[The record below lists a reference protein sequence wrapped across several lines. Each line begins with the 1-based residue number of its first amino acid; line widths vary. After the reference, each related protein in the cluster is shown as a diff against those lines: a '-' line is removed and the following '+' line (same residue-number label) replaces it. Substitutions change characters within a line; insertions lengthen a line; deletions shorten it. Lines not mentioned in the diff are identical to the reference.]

1 MQFKD
6 TSLARTAVIL
16 VQSIVLTFGMIPLA
30 TAPVLIPAAAAP
42 TNLVSNPS
50 LEQGQPWPT
59 CFSPSGWGTEAS
71 WSLVAGPTGGRAV
84 SMTVANYA
92 SGDRKLLQTET
103 AACAPAV
110 IPGQTYRLGIWHKS
124 TAPGALTVFRHT
136 ADGWFY
142 WGDFGTV
149 PASPSWVEAAA
160 TTPVIPPGTDRIV
173 FGISL
178 SANGT
183 LATDDYSLTQVGG
196 TPPPPADEPPPPA
209 NELIV
214 NGSLAAGTT
223 TPNCFFTAGWGDRLV
238 SQGFDADIPTTAP
251 AGSRSYR
258 IAVSN
263 RVSGDAKLL
272 QSEAPGCAPSVI
284 AGVGYQISV
293 DYKSTATGNG
303 LTVFKHTATGWSYW
317 TELDTLPASAQWTT
331 ARATLPVI
339 PSGVDRV
346 SFGLSISSNGTLLTT
361 NYSMTSPAAVRPP
374 PTTDPPPAGP
384 AAVGTW
390 KVLDVDMPL
399 RTVHST
405 LLHDGRLLLIAGS
418 GNDGTQFAAGTFRA
432 VVWSPDT
439 NVYTDVP
446 VPYDMFCAGH
456 VTLADGKVLI
466 AGGTLAF
473 PGQDQGP
480 NTFKG
485 SNKSYYFDP
494 SDNQFHRLSDM
505 AGAHWYPTLTKL
517 GDGDVWSAGGL
528 DEKAEGTVLTE
539 MFDSSQMKWL
549 PAGQVPQTWSFW
561 GTYPHMYLLDDGM
574 LFYSGGHTF
583 GNGLPGTGASLYDWR
598 TAQIWDVP
606 GLRQKDL
613 RDQAGSVLLPPAQDQ
628 KVMIV
633 GGGNTD
639 TNNPATNTVDIIDL
653 SQASPAYRAGPD
665 LPGPGKMYVNLVTLP
680 DRTVLAAD
688 GAQYNRSTNVNTAAI
703 YDPESGL
710 WTSIDGDP
718 IGRNYHSSA
727 TLLPDG
733 RVVVLGS
740 NPLDNSFELKISV
753 YSPSYLYKG
762 ERPTASGMPTAA
774 KYGASFPITVS
785 GDVVSAS
792 LTAPMSPTH
801 QTDTNARLVDLP
813 VAGTGN
819 SRVVQIP
826 DNPNLLPPGPY
837 MLTVLDSNGV
847 PSTADWIWVS

>member
-1 MQFKD
+1 MPFRA
-6 TSLARTAVIL
+6 TFLARTATIFAQGV
-16 VQSIVLTFGMIPLA
+16 VLTFGLIPLA
-30 TAPVLIPAAAAP
+30 TAPVDIRAAAEP
-42 TNLVSNPS
+42 VNLVSNPS
-50 LEQGQPWPT
+50 LEQGEPWPT
-59 CFSPSGWGTEAS
+59 CFSPAGWGTEAS
-71 WSLVAGPTGGRAV
+71 WSLIAGPTGGRAV
-84 SMTVANYA
+84 SVSVNNYV
-92 SGDRKLLQTET
+92 SGDQKLLQTET
-103 AACAPAV
+103 DACAPAV
-110 IPGQTYRLGIWHKS
+110 TPGQTYRLGIWHKS
-124 TAPGALTVFRHT
+124 TPQGALTVFRHT

-142 WGDFGTV
+142 WGDLGAV

-183 LATDDYSLTQVGG
+183 LATDDYSLTQVSE
-196 TPPPPADEPPPPA
+196 TPRPT

-214 NGSLAAGTT
+214 NGSLAEGAT
-223 TPNCFFTAGWGDRLV
+223 TPDCFFTAGWGDRAV
-238 SQGFDADIPTTAP
+238 SQGFDADSPTALPT
-251 AGSRSYR
+251 GSRSYR
-258 IAVSN
+258 ISVSN
-263 RVSGDAKLL
+263 LISGDAKLL
-272 QSEAPGCAPSVI
+272 QSEAPGCAPSVV

-293 DYKSTATGNG
+293 DYKSTSTGNG
-303 LTVFKHTATGWSYW
+303 LTVFKHTTAGWSYW
-317 TELDTLPASAQWTT
+317 TELDTFPASTEWTT
-331 ARATLPVI
+331 ARAPLPLI

-346 SFGLSISSNGTLLTT
+346 AFGLSISSNGTLLTT
-361 NYSMTSPAAVRPP
+361 NYSMTSLATVPPPDSTDP
-374 PTTDPPPAGP
+374 PTTGP
-384 AAVGTW
+384 AAVGSW
-390 KVLDVDMPL
+390 RVLDVDMPL
-399 RTVHST
+399 RTVHTT

-418 GNDGTQFAAGTFRA
+418 GNDGAQFAAGTFRA

-439 NVYTDVP
+439 NVYTEVP
-446 VPYDMFCAGH
+446 APYDMFCAGH
-456 VTLADGKVLI
+456 VTLSDGKVLI
-466 AGGTLAF
+466 AGGTLAY
-473 PGQDQGP
+473 PQQDQGP

-494 SDNQFHRLSDM
+494 SDDQFHRLSDM

-549 PAGQVPQTWSFW
+549 PIGQVPQTWSFW

-583 GNGLPGTGASLYDWR
+583 GNGLPGTGAALYDWR
-598 TAQIWDVP
+598 TAQIWDLP

-633 GGGNTD
+633 GGGNSD
-639 TNNPATNTVDIIDL
+639 TNNAATSTVDIIEL
-653 SQASPAYRAGPD
+653 SKTAPAYQAGPD
-665 LPGPGKMYVNLVTLP
+665 LPGPGKMYVNLVSLP

-688 GAQYNRSTNVNTAAI
+688 GAKYNRSDNVNTAAI
-703 YDPESGL
+703 YDPEAGL
-710 WTSIDGDP
+710 WKSIEGDP

-740 NPLDNSFELKISV
+740 NPVDNSFELKISV
-753 YSPSYLYKG
+753 YSPPYLYKG

-774 KYGASFPITVS
+774 QYGDSFPITVT

-813 VAGTGN
+813 IAGTGS

-826 DNPNLLPPGPY
+826 ANPNLLPPGPY
-837 MLTVLDSNGV
+837 LLTVLDSNGV